1 MLHFAPPQASRFDAG
16 RRQARSS
23 ARMSNRLRVLTLLLS
38 AAAFALA
45 AAAPWHP
52 EPRVRC
58 ATGVVLAALVLWI
71 SEIAPLGVIALGI
84 PPALTLSGVLTWK
97 AALTSW
103 GDPII
108 FLFLG
113 AFLLA
118 RALDKH
124 GVFDR
129 LHGASWSRAS
139 GPALLPLL
147 VLSISGALSVLQ
159 NNTAVTAMLLP
170 VVVTLA
176 RRTPAPALALLA
188 LSYGAT
194 FGGMATPVGTAPNLI
209 GYVAMKRLD
218 PGVNFLSWMRVGLPV
233 WIGTTL
239 IAWMLLVLLPRLA
252 AGRLTRNARREPSW
266 VDRLLRTDAP
276 VSDETPSAAWVSR
289 TGPARPGH
297 SADLLSTAGDGP
309 TSTAGRA
316 DPESR
321 RAAQRWAVGA
331 FLATAAVWLASGA
344 VLSSTQE
351 GDALNTWVRTY
362 LPESL
367 IPVTASLVLFMVRP
381 GRAERTV
388 LDRSDFQALDW
399 DTLFL
404 IAGGLCLGTALEE
417 SGAAT
422 ALAEAV
428 ARVALGPTAILF
440 LLAGVTVLLS
450 EMTSNTAT
458 AALLVPLAGPLAG
471 AVGLDPV
478 QCIWLVALAASL
490 GFALPVSTPPNAI
503 VYGTRLVPLR
513 LMIVLG
519 LAVDLSCVSWV
530 VCCVRWLA

>member
-1 MLHFAPPQASRFDAG
+1 
-16 RRQARSS
+16 
-23 ARMSNRLRVLTLLLS
+23 MSHRLRLLALLIS
-38 AAAFALA
+38 ATSFALVA
-45 AAAPWHP
+45 SLPWHP

-58 ATGVVLAALVLWI
+58 AAGTALAVLVLWV
-71 SEIAPLGVIALGI
+71 SEIAPLGLIALGI
-84 PPALTLSGVLTWK
+84 PAALTLAGVLPWK
-97 AALTSW
+97 AALASW

-118 RALDKH
+118 RALEKH

-129 LHGASWSRAS
+129 LHEARWNRVR
-139 GPALLPLL
+139 GPVLLPLL
-147 VLSISGALSVLQ
+147 VLGVSGAISTLQ

-170 VVVTLA
+170 VVLTLA

-209 GYVAMKRLD
+209 GYMAMRRLD
-218 PGVNFLSWMRVGLPV
+218 PGVSFVSWMRVGLPV

-239 IAWMLLVLLPRLA
+239 IAWTLLVVLPRLA
-252 AGRLTRNARREPSW
+252 SGRLTRFGQTDPGRPE
-266 VDRLLRTDAP
+266 RLLPSGDPVAEDDAC
-276 VSDETPSAAWVSR
+276 
-289 TGPARPGH
+289 PARPSVTAPGWPEP
-297 SADLLSTAGDGP
+297 SADPLRGAEDRTTAA
-309 TSTAGRA
+309 AGRA

-321 RAAQRWAVGA
+321 RLAQRWAVGA
-331 FLATAAVWLASGA
+331 FLATAALWLASGA
-344 VLSSTQE
+344 ILSATQE
-351 GDALNTWVRTY
+351 GEALNAWVRRY

-367 IPVTASLVLFMVRP
+367 IPVVAALLLFVVRP
-381 GRAERTV
+381 GPAQHTV

-417 SGAAT
+417 SGAAA
-422 ALAEAV
+422 ALAGAL
-428 ARVALGPTAILF
+428 ARVALAPTAVLF

-450 EMTSNTAT
+450 ELTSNTAT
-458 AALLVPLAGPLAG
+458 AALLVPLAGPLAS
-471 AVGLDPV
+471 AAGLDAV
-478 QCIWLVALAASL
+478 QCIWLVALTASL

-519 LAVDLSCVSWV
+519 LAVDLSCASWV